1 MNNTS
6 KKFTCI
12 PYDIS
17 KPAIFFSDSEELEKL
32 TKAAGIEEYEI
43 DTLDLDNE
51 DSELFEKIKAKAGS
65 LKAFEM
71 HEEGD
76 LHYTWEK
83 AAFCYLL
90 DMGYDVE
97 AAFDKYERVSILSGD
112 LKDYAEELIEEMDL
126 NPTIKWCIDV
136 DLYAR
141 EISHDGNFCEIT
153 FGSNDYLITNHNEKL

>member
-6 KKFTCI
+6 KEFACI

-17 KPAIFFSDSEELEKL
+17 KPAIFFSDSEELGKL
-32 TKAAGIEEYEI
+32 TKVAGVEEYEI

-51 DSELFEKIKAKAGS
+51 DSELFEKIRARAGS
-65 LKAFEM
+65 LRALEI
-71 HEEGD
+71 HEEGE

-90 DMGYDVE
+90 DMGHDVE
-97 AAFDKYERVSILSGD
+97 KALDKYENVSIMSGR

-126 NPTIKWCIDV
+126 SPTIKWCIDV

-141 EISHDGNFCEIT
+141 EISCDGDFCEIT
-153 FGSNDYLITNHNEKL
+153 FGSNDYLITSHNNSY